1 MIVGTALVLAS
12 WVLGCAIAF
21 LLGYPLAHLL
31 IEKTQRNRRS
41 TNFRLAIWIGLL
53 VAIIVILT
61 IGIFV
66 PLRSSLAALFFI
78 IPVTLSGL
86 ITFWLYRNSASTER
100 KSTRKS
106 NYQYWIL
113 YAGVGASILYLA
125 AAALGPV
132 TNYDSGLYHL
142 GAIKYAGEFSTIPGL
157 ANLYFPLGYNTS
169 LYPLGAFLGNGP
181 WADNGYRLVNGL
193 LISLMVLDF
202 LIRLFCSKKG
212 IKGLSVGGYFLLVA
226 VPISLIPLV
235 SLSDYWVTSPSSDAT
250 VLVLT
255 LVSVAYLLDA
265 LTSRRG
271 FMINTAISFCV
282 AVIAFSLRPT
292 MAAFLVALTFV
303 LLVRCCRIRS
313 KTRTAWLFGL
323 PAALGLLLLTV
334 QSARDYILSGWLQY
348 PLSIFNFNVPW
359 LATDPTGNRQA
370 TLGNARNPAD
380 IWGSVDGFAWLGP
393 YISRL
398 PGQWESY
405 LLLLLIVTSAT
416 LLLLAARIGANM
428 HWRTITFAQVPVVAS
443 VATWFFFSPPT
454 FRFGWGP
461 IFSFFFILIA
471 FALNAIAHVP
481 SSLSKLNIPIR
492 VGMRFLPPAL
502 GVVLLLIV
510 GFNALFRFQ
519 GGTIS
524 MEQTWK
530 VGSLNIDYMVAPV
543 IDVPVNQLDLE
554 SGLTV
559 LVPTESDQC
568 WNNYPL
574 CSPIIAP
581 TVSLRGTSIQQGFLP

>member
-1 MIVGTALVLAS
+1 MIVGTILVLAS
-12 WVLGCAIAF
+12 WVLGFAIAF
-21 LLGYPLAHLL
+21 ILGYPLAHAL
-31 IEKTQRNRRS
+31 IEEAQRNDRS
-41 TNFRLAIWIGLL
+41 ENFRYSIWIGLL
-53 VAIIVILT
+53 VAIIVILA

-66 PLRSSLAALFFI
+66 PLRSASAALLFI
-78 IPVTLSGL
+78 IPLSLCGLFTL
-86 ITFWLYRNSASTER
+86 WLYRRSGATVQ

-106 NYQYWIL
+106 IHWYWIF
-113 YAGVGASILYLA
+113 YAGICASILYLA

-193 LISLMVLDF
+193 LISLMVLDL
-202 LIRLFCSKKG
+202 LIRLFSSKKG
-212 IKGLSVGGYFLLVA
+212 LKELSVGSFFLVVA
-226 VPISLIPLV
+226 IPISLIPLV

-271 FMINTAISFCV
+271 FMINSAVSFCV

-292 MAAFLVALTFV
+292 MAAFLITLTIV
-303 LLVRCCRIRS
+303 LLIRFGRIHA
-313 KTRTAWLFGL
+313 KTRTPWLFGI
-323 PAALGLLLLTV
+323 PAALGLLLLIV
-334 QSARDYILSGWLQY
+334 QSVRDFILSGWLQY
-348 PLSIFNFNVPW
+348 PLSIFYFNVPW
-359 LATDPTGNRQA
+359 LAADPTGNRQA

-380 IWGSVDGFAWLGP
+380 IWGSVEGFAWLGP
-393 YISRL
+393 YLSRL
-398 PGQWESY
+398 PSQWESY
-405 LLLLLIVTSAT
+405 LILLLSAASVI
-416 LLLLAARIGANM
+416 LLLMAARIGANV
-428 HWRTITFAQVPVVAS
+428 HWRTIAFAQVPVIAS

-461 IFSFFFILIA
+461 IFSFVFIFIA
-471 FALNAIAHVP
+471 FTLKAIIEVP
-481 SSLSKLNIPIR
+481 SPLSRLNRP
-492 VGMRFLPPAL
+492 VTTGVRFLLPAL
-502 GVVLLLIV
+502 GAGLLVIV

-519 GGTIS
+519 HGAITT
-524 MEQTWK
+524 EQTWA
-530 VGSLNIDYMVAPV
+530 VGALHINYTVAPV
-543 IDVPVNQLDLE
+543 IEVPIKQFDLE

-568 WNNYPL
+568 WDNYPL
-574 CSPIIAP
+574 CTPIVSPS
-581 TVSLRGTSIQQGFLP
+581 VSLRGASIQQGFLP